1 MEDITAKEFYDKIAE
16 KYEKEYK
23 NITDIA
29 EDKMIMKLLNVR
41 RNSNILDLGCGTGL
55 FLEYCK
61 DSHFYFGIDASRN
74 MIKIA
79 EKKHSR
85 DMINFED
92 FRIEDINIFEN
103 GYYNYIISLFGSL
116 NYIEDMERVIR
127 IAYKKLC
134 RGGRLFF
141 MVYSKDYR
149 DRVRSHNINGK
160 KYHITNLWGYTK
172 RELED
177 IIKRCGIENYKITGF
192 RMINNKIIDIL
203 RNKQLIKLIVEW
215 EYKTL
220 GKLIPDKCHFLIMDI
235 RKE

>member
-29 EDKMIMKLLNVR
+29 EDKMIMKLLDVDKK
-41 RNSNILDLGCGTGL
+41 SDVLDLGCGTGL

-74 MIKIA
+74 MINIA
-79 EKKHSR
+79 KRKYHG
-85 DMINFED
+85 DAIWIED
-92 FRIEDINIFEN
+92 YRIESIDRFEN
-103 GYYNYIISLFGSL
+103 GHYNYIISLFGSL
-116 NYIEDMERVIR
+116 NYIEDMEKVIR
-127 IAYKKLC
+127 IAYKKLR

-160 KYHITNLWGYTK
+160 KYHITNVWGYTK
-172 RELED
+172 RELEE
-177 IIKRCGIENYKITGF
+177 IIKRCGFENYKITGF

-203 RNKQLIKLIVEW
+203 RNKKLIKLIIEW